1 MLVGDAVLK
10 RFFNFFCMMIDV
22 VEQAEFLLWSGGN
35 HNSYKTHGLKEN
47 TG

>member
-10 RFFNFFCMMIDV
+10 RFNFFCMMIDV
-22 VEQAEFLLWSGGN
+22 VEQPEFLLWSGGN
-35 HNSYKTHGLKEN
+35 HNAYKTHGLKEN

>member
-10 RFFNFFCMMIDV
+10 RFNFFCMMIDV
-22 VEQAEFLLWSGGN
+22 VEQPEFLLWSGGN

-47 TG
+47 AG